1 MTFIV
6 TLAGDPALPSAFST
20 LAANFDALVKS
31 KPTAKYLLCAKPLSA
46 SKPEPAEKRKLA
58 ATSKCRQ
65 TTQGWDCM
73 DPRATF

>member
-31 KPTAKYLLCAKPLSA
+31 KPTAKYLLWANPLSA
-46 SKPEPAEKRKLA
+46 SKPEPAEKPKPA
-58 ATSKCRQ
+58 ETSKCRQ